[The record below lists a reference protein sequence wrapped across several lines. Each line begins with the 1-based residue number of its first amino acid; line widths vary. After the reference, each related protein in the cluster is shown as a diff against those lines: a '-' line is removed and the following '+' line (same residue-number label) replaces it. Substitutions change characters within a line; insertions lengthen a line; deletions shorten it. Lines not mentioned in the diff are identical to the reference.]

1 MEKTLVVVPAYNEA
15 RNIARVIGEIQK
27 HNGPLDVLVVSD
39 GSSDATQEIAAA
51 SGAKVVSLPFNMGYG
66 VALQTGYKYALRE
79 GYDHVVQMDADG
91 QHDPRYIGKFLEEI
105 AKNEA
110 DVLIGSRFLGETCYK
125 ISLPRKLGMGLFSGI
140 SSFIIGQKV
149 TDSTSGY
156 QCINKAVLSFY
167 VNDIYPCDYPD
178 ADVIIM
184 LHLAGFRIKEI
195 PVVMLANNENKTMH
209 SGLRPL
215 YYVFKMFLSIFV
227 TLLRKRPSMRGRETC
242 S

>member
-1 MEKTLVVVPAYNEA
+1 MEKALVIIPAYNEA
-15 RNIARVIGEIQK
+15 RNIARVIGEIRK
-27 HNGPLDVLVVSD
+27 HNGSIDILTVND
-39 GSSDATQEIAAA
+39 GSSDATPEIAAA
-51 SGAKVVSLPFNMGYG
+51 CGSAVVSLPFNLGYG

-79 GYDHVVQMDADG
+79 GYDYVVQMDADG
-91 QHDPRYIGKFLEEI
+91 QHDPQYIGKFLEEI
-105 AKNEA
+105 AKKEA
-110 DVLIGSRFLGETCYK
+110 DVLIGSRFLSEKCYK
-125 ISLPRKLGMGLFSGI
+125 ISWARAMGMGLFSGI
-140 SSFIIGQKV
+140 SSFIIKQRV

-156 QCINKAVLSFY
+156 QCIDKDVLGFF

-184 LHLAGFRIKEI
+184 LHLAGFRIQEI

-209 SGLRPL
+209 SGIRPL

-227 TLLRKRPSMRGRETC
+227 TLLRKRPSGYRRSAC